1 MLRPAYTV
9 IFERMDEKKE
19 INALLNLID
28 DPDGEIY
35 EVVSNRIISYG
46 LPIIPNLELLWET
59 TEDTTVQERI
69 ELLIHR
75 LYFSGLL
82 TDFKQWDEAG
92 HHELMPALLLI
103 TKFLY
108 PEIQAAAVLHNI
120 ERLRRNIWLELN
132 NYLTPL
138 EQVNVINSIIY
149 NYIGIKGETNNT
161 GRPNEY
167 LISKIIETKKGNQT
181 GIGALYLLLVE
192 MLDIPIRLLRIPHQF
207 VLGYCKP
214 GLGTSSGDYEIEF
227 FLEPSLGQ
235 IFTHTDLHH
244 YLNKIAV
251 ENDPAFLRP
260 QSNREVIRRVISDF
274 RDCFNNDQQQ
284 TQYRELG
291 ALVQLLS

>member
-1 MLRPAYTV
+1 MFRLAHTT
-9 IFERMDEKKE
+9 IFDRMDEKKE

-28 DPDGEIY
+28 DPDGAVY
-35 EVVSNRIISYG
+35 EAVSNRIISYG
-46 LPIIPNLELLWET
+46 LPMIPNLEHLWET
-59 TEDTTVQERI
+59 TEDTAIQERI

-82 TDFKQWDEAG
+82 SDFKQWDEAG
-92 HHELMPALLLI
+92 HHELMPALLLLA
-103 TKFLY
+103 KFLY
-108 PEIQAAAVLHNI
+108 PETQAAKVLHNI

-149 NYIGIKGETNNT
+149 NYIGIKGETNNA

-167 LISKIIETKKGNQT
+167 LIPKIIETKKGNQT

-192 MLDIPIRLLRIPHQF
+192 MLDIPIRLLQVPRQF

-214 GLGTSSGDYEIEF
+214 GLETRAGNYEMEF

-235 IFTHTDLHH
+235 IFTHVDLQH
-244 YLNKIAV
+244 YLNKIGV
-251 ENDPAFLRP
+251 ENDPAFLKP

-274 RDCFNNDQQQ
+274 RECFHNGHQQ
-284 TQYRELG
+284 TQYEELST
-291 ALVQLLS
+291 LIQLLS